1 MTQHSLTQDP
11 WFVDANPEL
20 GLVSLSQLYNIERAC
35 YAIAPIAR
43 LVGNSASEPDATG
56 AQPLDAWTVAALLGG
71 VLCEHMGIMTEA
83 MLETARAYAQD
94 ADCADPTR
102 ISGSGL
108 PRCATGSSTKTN
120 GPTLAH
126 PGQSW
131 PDFFCLFSNR

>member
-43 LVGNSASEPDATG
+43 PVGNSASEPDATG

-94 ADCADPTR
+94 ADCADPTHDAPAS
-102 ISGSGL
+102 I
-108 PRCATGSSTKTN
+108 
-120 GPTLAH
+120 
-126 PGQSW
+126 Q
-131 PDFFCLFSNR
+131 